1 LTQVVDPTDPV
12 KISRLRIQNS
22 GPAPARLRIY
32 AYAEW
37 VLGGHRSRTAATIV
51 HSRDAA
57 TGAMLAQ
64 NPYGLDFGERVAFLA
79 AAHPVQSVTADRS
92 EFIGRHGT
100 TENPQAVLGG
110 LALSGR
116 IEADDDRCAVAVRS
130 EELRIG

>member
-1 LTQVVDPTDPV
+1 MTYETWHGQGFSTFRAKRGPLSMDLTQVVDPVDPV

-22 GPAPARLRIY
+22 GSVPARLRVY

-51 HSRDAA
+51 PARDTA

-64 NPYGLDFGERVAFLA
+64 NPYGLDFGERVAFLGA
-79 AAHPVQSVTADRS
+79 SHPIHSVTADRS

-100 TENPQAVLGG
+100 TEYPQAVLG
-110 LALSGR
+110 
-116 IEADDDRCAVAVRS
+116 
-130 EELRIG
+130 